1 MKCKRCNRQL
11 SDNES
16 YEYLNR
22 TLCEDCYVDR
32 YQASITACDPLA
44 VRAATYFRKKLGLK
58 DAQGLTDQQRAVY
71 EFIKSR
77 KRATIAE
84 IMQAFT
90 LSPPQMQAQLAV
102 LRHCQLVKG
111 RKEGNEVYLVPFS

>member
-1 MKCKRCNRQL
+1 MKCKRCGRQL

-16 YEYLNR
+16 YQYR
-22 TLCEDCYVDR
+22 GQPLCEDCYVDR
-32 YQASITACDPLA
+32 YQASITACDPVA
-44 VRAATYFRKKLGLK
+44 VHAAAHSRKKLGLEGT
-58 DAQGLTDQQRAVY
+58 QGLTEQQRAIY
-71 EFIKSR
+71 EFVKNR

-84 IMQAFT
+84 IMQAFN
-90 LSPPQMQAQLAV
+90 LSPPQMQAQMAI